1 MKGTIQNSCAFG
13 RTLYGRSPAHF
24 LYKERISTM
33 KKMTAGI
40 TAVLC
45 AVMMIAGAGCS
56 NNEKKSGESTEKET
70 TAATTTTTTAKE
82 EVTTAES
89 AKDTEPSSASETE
102 SAVPTVSGKVKV
114 EALKGPTAMGM
125 IKLLDDSKNDEST
138 IYDVEVVAA
147 PDEVKNH
154 LIQGSVDIACIPA
167 NLAATL
173 YNKTEGGIEVLAVN
187 TLGVIYIVENG
198 TEQIK
203 SVADLKGKTVYAS
216 GQGSTPEY
224 ALNYLLAENGVSDD
238 VNIEWKAEHAECLT
252 AITAE
257 EGGIAMLPQ
266 PFVTT
271 AQIKNGNIKVSL
283 DLTAEWDKLNNGST
297 LITGVVVARKE
308 FAENNGAALADFLAK
323 YESSVKFVQ
332 SDNDGAAALIGKYDI
347 VPEAVA
353 KKALP
358 ACNIVFISG
367 NDMKNKL
374 SGYLQVLFDSDP
386 KSVGGKLPADDFYYI
401 AQ

>member
-1 MKGTIQNSCAFG
+1 
-13 RTLYGRSPAHF
+13 
-24 LYKERISTM
+24 M
-33 KKMTAGI
+33 KKTTQKL

-45 AVMMIAGAGCS
+45 AAMMIFAAGCS
-56 NNEKKSGESTEKET
+56 KQEDKKET
-70 TAATTTTTTAKE
+70 EAGTAAPA
-82 EVTTAES
+82 A
-89 AKDTEPSSASETE
+89 SSVQT
-102 SAVPTVSGKVKV
+102 KV
-114 EALKGPTAMGM
+114 EVLKGPTAMGL
-125 IKLLDDSKNDEST
+125 IKLLDDSKTSENSSYE
-138 IYDVEVVAA
+138 VEVLAA
-147 PDEVKNH
+147 PDEIKNH

-173 YNKTEGGIEVLAVN
+173 YNKTEGGLEVLAIN

-203 SVADLKGKTVYAS
+203 SVADLKGKTIYAS

-224 ALNYLLAENGVSDD
+224 ALNYLLAQNGVAND

-252 AITAE
+252 AIAE
-257 EGGIAMLPQ
+257 QEGGIAMLPQ

-271 AQIKNGNIKVSL
+271 AQLKNDKIKVSL
-283 DLTAEWDKLNNGST
+283 DLTEEWDKLNNGST
-297 LITGVVVARKE
+297 MITGVVVARKE
-308 FAENNGAALADFLAK
+308 FAEKNSDVITDFLGK
-323 YESSVKFVQ
+323 YDSSVSFVQ

-353 KKALP
+353 KKAIP

-367 NDMKNKL
+367 ADMKSKL

>member
-1 MKGTIQNSCAFG
+1 MVVLRRIFV
-13 RTLYGRSPAHF
+13 F
-24 LYKERISTM
+24 ERISTM
-33 KKMTAGI
+33 KKTAQKL
-40 TAVLC
+40 TAVFC
-45 AVMMIAGAGCS
+45 AAMMIFGAGCS
-56 NNEKKSGESTEKET
+56 GNEKKSSESTEKET
-70 TAATTTTTTAKE
+70 SAATTTTTAKE
-82 EVTTAES
+82 EVATSVS
-89 AKDTEPSSASETE
+89 AKDTEPASVSETE
-102 SAVPTVSGKVKV
+102 SAVPTVSGNVKV

-173 YNKTEGGIEVLAVN
+173 YNKTEGEIEVLAVN

-203 SVADLKGKTVYAS
+203 SVADLKGKTIYAS

-224 ALNYLLAENGVSDD
+224 ALNYLLAQNGVADD
-238 VNIEWKAEHAECLT
+238 VSIEWKAEHAECLT
-252 AITAE
+252 AIAGQ

-271 AQIKNGNIKVSL
+271 AQIKNDKIKVSL

-297 LITGVVVARKE
+297 MITGVVVARKE
-308 FAENNGAALADFLAK
+308 FVQNNSAALADFLAK

-367 NDMKNKL
+367 TDMKDKL
-374 SGYLQVLFDSDP
+374 SGYLKVLFDSEP

-401 AQ
+401 A

>member
-1 MKGTIQNSCAFG
+1 MIAPLDEL
-13 RTLYGRSPAHF
+13 RVRSAAHF
-24 LYKERISTM
+24 LYKERTIIM
-33 KKMTAGI
+33 KKTATKI

-45 AVMMIAGAGCS
+45 AAMMFAAGCS
-56 NNEKKSGESTEKET
+56 NGEKKSSESSANET
-70 TAATTTTTTAKE
+70 SAATTTTTAAKE
-82 EVTTAES
+82 ETTAETT
-89 AKDTEPSSASETE
+89 KETEPATTTNTTPKAIEPEKDITLSA
-102 SAVPTVSGKVKV
+102 PVKV

-125 IKLLDDSKNDEST
+125 IKLLDDSKNDDST

-173 YNKTEGGIEVLAVN
+173 YNKTEGDIDVLAVN

-203 SVADLKGKTVYAS
+203 SVADLKGKTIYAS

-224 ALNYLLAENGVSDD
+224 ALNYLLAQNGVADD

-271 AQIKNGNIKVSL
+271 AQIKNDNIKVSL
-283 DLTAEWDKLNNGST
+283 DLTEEWNKLNNGST
-297 LITGVVVARKE
+297 LITGVVVARKQ
-308 FAENNGAALADFLAK
+308 FIKYNGAALADFLAR

-358 ACNIVFISG
+358 ACNIVFIDG
-367 NDMKNKL
+367 NDMKDKL

-386 KSVGGKLPADDFYYI
+386 KSVGGKLPADDFYFI
-401 AQ
+401 G

>member
-1 MKGTIQNSCAFG
+1 
-13 RTLYGRSPAHF
+13 
-24 LYKERISTM
+24 M
-33 KKMTAGI
+33 KKTTEKL

-45 AVMMIAGAGCS
+45 AAMMIFGAGCS
-56 NNEKKSGESTEKET
+56 KTETKSTESTEKTGAAESTENTGTPEKTAET
-70 TAATTTTTTAKE
+70 ENTEPTAA
-82 EVTTAES
+82 
-89 AKDTEPSSASETE
+89 
-102 SAVPTVSGKVKV
+102 SGTKSKV
-114 EALKGPTAMGM
+114 EVLKGPTAMGL
-125 IKLLDDSKNDEST
+125 IKLLDDSRTDSGSS
-138 IYDVEVVAA
+138 YDVSVLAA
-147 PDEVKNH
+147 PDEIKSH

-173 YNKTEGGIEVLAVN
+173 YNKTEGALEVLAVN

-203 SVADLKGKTVYAS
+203 SVADLKGKTIYAS

-224 ALNYLLAENGVSDD
+224 ALNYLLSQNGVSDD
-238 VNIEWKAEHAECLT
+238 VTVEWKAEHAECLT
-252 AITAE
+252 AIAGQ

-271 AQIKNGNIKVSL
+271 AQIKNDKIKVSL

-297 LITGVVVARKE
+297 MITGVVVARKE
-308 FAENNGAALADFLAK
+308 FADKNKSVIDDFLKK
-323 YESSVKFVQ
+323 YESSVNFVH

-347 VPEAVA
+347 IPENVA

-358 ACNIVFISG
+358 ACNIVFIPG
-367 NDMKNKL
+367 AEMKEKL
-374 SGYLQVLFDSDP
+374 SGYLKVLFDSDP

-401 AQ
+401 A